1 MTQGRIGGLL
11 VLVAAAGLLTL
22 GVAVAGAGEGAAV
35 KNRGTLTVALGRGE
49 PDALDPTLARTFSG
63 REVFLAICEKL
74 YDINAHLQIV
84 PQLAAAMPKI
94 SKDKLTVTIRIRKGI
109 KFNDGTPLNAAA
121 VKTTLDRDL
130 TLAGSRRASEISPV
144 DSVSTHGRYTVVIHL
159 KSPYSPLTAQLA
171 DRAGMIMSPTQL
183 DKLGSKFA
191 QNPICVGP
199 YQFKDRV
206 AQDHITVTKSP
217 SYYNKKN
224 VHFNTIVF
232 KIFNDPNALTQNLLS
247 GSVDASDGIQ
257 ATDIPKIKATSSLRI
272 VKRPGIGYD
281 AITINIGN
289 KFGLR
294 SGKPFQ
300 NVGTPLA
307 AHPLLREAFEDALDR
322 KLLNKVVLGGTAQPF
337 CFPISPA
344 SPWIAAA
351 KGLPCRTTRNLARA
365 KQLVRRSGV
374 PTPIRVKL
382 STPNDPISERLAA
395 VIQSEERDA
404 GFALSIE
411 PLDFVTLLNRE
422 DAGNFDVVSGVG
434 WSGRV
439 DPDGNIYQFV
449 HTTGSINDS
458 GLDDHRLDVI
468 LDHARRATTPKAR
481 ITLYH
486 AALKIIRA
494 ERPII
499 VTDIPNNRIVVNKRV
514 NGVTVYPDGLIRPEL
529 ARFK

>member
-1 MTQGRIGGLL
+1 MTQGRIRGLL
-11 VLVAAAGLLTL
+11 VLVAAGGLLAL
-22 GVAVAGAGEGAAV
+22 GVAVAGAGERTAV
-35 KNRGTLTVALGRGE
+35 KKPSTLTVAIGRGE

-84 PQLAAAMPKI
+84 PQLAAALPQI
-94 SKDKLTVTIRIRKGI
+94 SKDKLTVTIRLRKGI
-109 KFNDGTPLNAAA
+109 KFNDGTPLNASA

-144 DSVSTHGRYTVVIHL
+144 ASVSTQGAYTVVIHL
-159 KSPYSPLTAQLA
+159 KAPYSPLVAQLA

-183 DKLGSKFA
+183 DKLGTKFA
-191 QNPICVGP
+191 QSPVCVGP
-199 YQFKDRV
+199 YRFKERV

-217 SYYNKKN
+217 YYYNKKN
-224 VHFNTIVF
+224 VHLNTIVF
-232 KIFNDPNALTQNLLS
+232 KIFNDPNAQTQNLLS
-247 GSVDASDGIQ
+247 GGVDASDSIQ
-257 ATDIPKIKATSSLRI
+257 ATDIAKVRKTSSLRI
-272 VKRPGIGYD
+272 VTTPGIGYD

-300 NVGTPLA
+300 NVGTALA
-307 AHPLLREAFEDALDR
+307 AHPGLREAFEDALDR
-322 KLLNKVVLGGTAQPF
+322 TVLNKVVLNGTAHPF

-351 KGLPCRTTRNLARA
+351 KGLSCRTTRNLARA
-365 KQLVRRSGV
+365 KQLVKRSGV
-374 PTPIRVKL
+374 STPIQVKL

-395 VIQSEERDA
+395 AIQSEERDA
-404 GFALSIE
+404 GFAVSID

-422 DAGNFDVVSGVG
+422 DAGSFDVVSGVG

-439 DPDGNIYQFV
+439 DPDGNIYEFV
-449 HTTGSINDS
+449 HTKGSINDS
-458 GLDDHRLDVI
+458 GLDDRRLDLI
-468 LDHARRATTPKAR
+468 LDNARKATTTKAR

-499 VTDIPNNRIVVNKRV
+499 VTDIPNNRVVVNKRV
-514 NGVTVYPDGLIRPEL
+514 KGVTVFPDGLIRAEF
-529 ARFK
+529 ASFK